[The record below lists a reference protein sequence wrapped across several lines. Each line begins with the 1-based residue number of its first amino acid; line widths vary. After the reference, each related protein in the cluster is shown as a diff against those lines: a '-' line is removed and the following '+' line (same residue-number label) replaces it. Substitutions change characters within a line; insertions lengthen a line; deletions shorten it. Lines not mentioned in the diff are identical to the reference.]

1 MIPSSKSKCSLCLHS
16 TSLCESHIIPS
27 FAYKWLK
34 ETSATGYVRGGINTD
49 IRKQDGPKLK
59 LLCEKC
65 EGILNKAETLFAN
78 NIFYPYVNMEL
89 DDYGCATGT
98 VKSIQYNDWL
108 LRFIISIHWR
118 LLVSKDYSTNN
129 KRPAIVIE
137 KLNTIKEEWRQFL
150 LKERNNTGECESH
163 IVFLQNMIAGRGRL
177 PENINKKINYY
188 LLRVID
194 GTPVSRKKEISIF
207 SKIGPIAFFTTI
219 IPCKLKKTADSR
231 LRMKGTVKTAQHLSH
246 PLLTNFLFITR
257 PNEVMPK
264 MKFSDKQWDKIEA
277 SYKKDLKRTVNSMS
291 IKAYESDEIL
301 KAMVKNQKITE

>member
-1 MIPSSKSKCSLCLHS
+1 MIPTSKSKCSLCLHS

-34 ETSATGYVRGGINTD
+34 ETSATGYVRGGINPD

-78 NIFYPYVNMEL
+78 NVFYPYVNMEL

-129 KRPAIVIE
+129 KRAAIVIE

-150 LKERNNTGECESH
+150 LKERNDTGECESH
-163 IVFLQNMIAGRGRL
+163 IVFLKNMIAWRGRL
-177 PENINKKINYY
+177 PENINEKINYY

-194 GTPVSRKKEISIF
+194 GAPVSRKKEISIF

-219 IPCKLKKTADSR
+219 IPCKLNKTVDSR

-277 SYKKDLKRTVNSMS
+277 SYKKNLKRTVNSMS

-301 KAMVKNQKITE
+301 KAMVKNKKITE

>member
-27 FAYKWLK
+27 FAYKWIK
-34 ETSATGYVRGGINTD
+34 ETSATGFVRGGINPD

-65 EGILNKAETLFAN
+65 EVILNKAETLFAN

-108 LRFIISIHWR
+108 LRFVISIHWR

-137 KLNTIKEEWRQFL
+137 KLNTIQEEWRQFL

-277 SYKKDLKRTVNSMS
+277 SYKKDLRRTVNSMS

-301 KAMVKNQKITE
+301 KAMVKNQKIAE